1 MTLTALLVAVLV
13 ALTAVVPVQAADKP
27 LAVGDRA
34 PALELSDQYGKRFAL
49 SEALSTRDFVVVA
62 FYLKAFSGG

>member
-1 MTLTALLVAVLV
+1 VKTAALLVV
-13 ALTAVVPVQAADKP
+13 ALAVALALPASAADKS

-34 PALELSDQYGKRFAL
+34 PELELSDQHGKRFIL
-49 SEALSTRDFVVVA
+49 SETLATRDFVVVA